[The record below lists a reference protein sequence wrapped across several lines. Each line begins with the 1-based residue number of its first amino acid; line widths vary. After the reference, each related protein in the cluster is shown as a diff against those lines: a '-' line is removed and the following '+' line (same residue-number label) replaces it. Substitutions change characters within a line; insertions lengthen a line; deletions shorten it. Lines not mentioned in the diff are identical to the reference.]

1 MELSVAEAK
10 DQFSR
15 CLSKAQA
22 GETVIIR
29 KHGKAVAQITGIPE
43 KPSNRIHFGAGRG
56 TVKVLGDLTEPAID
70 PDDWECL

>member
-10 DQFSR
+10 DQFSK

-22 GETVIIR
+22 GEAVIVR
-29 KHGKAVAQITGIPE
+29 KHGKAVAQIIGIPE
-43 KPSNRIHFGAGRG
+43 RSKNKIKFGAGRG

-70 PDDWECL
+70 PNDWECL